1 MKDTLYAIFE
11 NGLFRPLKK
20 LSIPEGRK
28 IRLTVETQR
37 EDDDFP
43 SFPPEVS
50 AEDASEGEDGLP
62 PYMKVRE
69 ALKGCSGTLSE
80 DIRAD
85 REDRL

>member
-37 EDDDFP
+37 EDEDVP
-43 SFPPEVS
+43 ASPPEVS
-50 AEDASEGEDGLP
+50 AQSVDALP

-69 ALKGCSGTLSE
+69 ALKGYNGTLSE
-80 DIRAD
+80 DIHAD